1 MNLAVV
7 DLSKSDIKI
16 SKIDERDEKELIG
29 GKGIATKL
37 LMNVPPKIDSL
48 SPDNAIIFG
57 VGPVNAFRLSGAS
70 RMTAVFKSPLTGGF
84 GESQCGGFAPHE
96 MALTGIHFLMITGK
110 SEKSVYIVVENGNVE
125 IKDAS
130 HLWGLDAFETERIL
144 KKDEGGEVIAIGQA
158 GENLV
163 RFACIT
169 HRKGR
174 QFGRAGGGAVLG
186 SKKVKAVVFKG
197 DGKSETSDEFE
208 EFLKE
213 KVISNLSA
221 LQNYGTPNI
230 MWVVNKAKSLP
241 SLYWDESEF
250 DTQDID
256 AEAMLRYFVRRN
268 ACFAC
273 KVACGRIS
281 KAGNAEVEGPE
292 YETLFAFGTLLGN
305 KDLESIIKA
314 NELADRFGV
323 DTITAGNVIGF
334 AIKLSK
340 IGKIDEKIE
349 FGDGEKV
356 VELIRKIA
364 FREGI
369 GDLLAEGVARM
380 EKKTGVEGVHV
391 NGLEPPAYDP
401 RGLFGVALAYSTSP
415 RGACHMRSCAYRPNL
430 AGQLDRYSPDGQAKL
445 VKELEDFY
453 AVVDSLV
460 YCRFLTLPQIGMS
473 WEDVARL
480 LEIATGRRYEV
491 ERLKKIGHRIHT
503 MAWEFNRREGIEYGK
518 PPSKFFDRNLSRE
531 DYEKMLK
538 DYMRLRDGES

>member
-7 DLSKSDIKI
+7 DLSKNDIKI

-37 LMNVPPKIDSL
+37 LMNLPPKIDSL
-48 SPDNAIIFG
+48 SPENAIIFA
-57 VGPVNAFRLSGAS
+57 VGPANAFRLSGAS

-110 SEKSVYIVVENGNVE
+110 SEKPVYIAVENGSVE

-130 HLWGLDAFETERIL
+130 HLWGLDTFETERIL
-144 KKDEGGEVIAIGQA
+144 KKDEGGEVISIGQA

-186 SKKVKAVVFKG
+186 SKKVKAIVFKG
-197 DGKSETSDEFE
+197 DGKSKTSSEFE
-208 EFLKE
+208 EFLKD

-241 SLYWDESEF
+241 SLYWNESEF
-250 DTQDID
+250 DTEDID
-256 AEAMLRYFVRRN
+256 AEAMLKYFVRKN

-273 KVACGRIS
+273 RVACGRIS
-281 KAGNAEVEGPE
+281 RVENSEVEGPE

-305 KDLESIIKA
+305 RDLESIIKA
-314 NELADRFGV
+314 NELADRFGI

-340 IGKIDEKIE
+340 LGKIDERIE
-349 FGDGEKV
+349 FGEGEKF

-430 AGQLDRYSPDGQAKL
+430 AGLLDRYSPEGQARL

-460 YCRFLTLPQIGMS
+460 YCRFLTLPQIGMG

-480 LEIATGRRYEV
+480 LEITTGRRYEI
-491 ERLKKIGHRIHT
+491 EKLKKIGHKIHT
-503 MAWEFNRREGIEYGK
+503 MAWEFNRREGIGYGK

-531 DYEKMLK
+531 DYEKMMK
-538 DYMRLRDGES
+538 EYIRLRDAES